1 MGIKLIGKLR
11 KRHFKVAGI
20 VTVVVTGVVTV
31 ASVAFAS
38 EAGHVVHNSWLAI
51 DTWKVL
57 NFGILAIAGFFIAKK
72 PVVQFFSSRKQEI
85 ADELSSLEQQR
96 ADAEK
101 KLAEYQAKFKNL
113 DQESKLIV
121 ADYIKQGEEAKV
133 RILAEA
139 AAQADKMEDMAK
151 RTIEQEFK
159 AAKASLQQEIVE
171 LAMEQAEAVIKE
183 SISSE
188 DQDNLVD
195 QYLKKVVA

>member
-1 MGIKLIGKLR
+1 MDTKLKLGRLR
-11 KRHFKVAGI
+11 KKHLKIAGI
-20 VTVVVTGVVTV
+20 IAVLATGFG
-31 ASVAFAS
+31 SVAWAS
-38 EAGHVVHNSWLAI
+38 EAGHAVHNSWLQI

-72 PVVQFFSSRKQEI
+72 PVVQFFTSRKQEI
-85 ADELSSLEQQR
+85 ADELNNLEQQR

-139 AAQADKMEDMAK
+139 AAQADKLEDMAK

-159 AAKASLQQEIVE
+159 AAKAALQKEIVE
-171 LAMEQAEAVIKE
+171 LAMEQAEVVIKK
-183 SISSE
+183 SISSK

>member
-1 MGIKLIGKLR
+1 MGTKLKGKLR
-11 KRHFKVAGI
+11 KRHLKIVGF
-20 VTVVVTGVVTV
+20 VTVLVTGFGSVVL
-31 ASVAFAS
+31 AS
-38 EAGHVVHNSWLAI
+38 EAGHVVHNSWLEI

-72 PVVQFFSSRKQEI
+72 PVIQFFSSRKQEI
-85 ADELSSLEQQR
+85 ADELSSLEQQQ

-101 KLAEYQAKFKNL
+101 KLAEYQSKFKNL

-139 AAQADKMEDMAK
+139 AAQADKLEDMAK

-159 AAKASLQQEIVE
+159 AAKAALQQEIAE
-171 LAMEQAEAVIKE
+171 LAMEKAEAVIKE

>member
-1 MGIKLIGKLR
+1 M
-11 KRHFKVAGI
+11 
-20 VTVVVTGVVTV
+20 
-31 ASVAFAS
+31 
-38 EAGHVVHNSWLAI
+38 
-51 DTWKVL
+51 
-57 NFGILAIAGFFIAKK
+57 
-72 PVVQFFSSRKQEI
+72 
-85 ADELSSLEQQR
+85 QQQ
-96 ADAEK
+96 AAAEK

-121 ADYIKQGEEAKV
+121 EDYIKQGEEAKV

-139 AAQADKMEDMAK
+139 AAQADKLEDMAK

-159 AAKASLQQEIVE
+159 AAKAALQQEIAE
-171 LAMEQAEAVIKE
+171 LAMEKAEAVIKE

>member
-1 MGIKLIGKLR
+1 MDTRLKSGKLKGKLR
-11 KRHFKVAGI
+11 KRHLKIVGF
-20 VTVVVTGVVTV
+20 VTVLVTGFG
-31 ASVAFAS
+31 SVALAS

-85 ADELSSLEQQR
+85 ADELSSLEQKR

-139 AAQADKMEDMAK
+139 AAQADKLEDMAK
-151 RTIEQEFK
+151 RTIEQIGR
-159 AAKASLQQEIVE
+159 AHV
-171 LAMEQAEAVIKE
+171 
-183 SISSE
+183 
-188 DQDNLVD
+188 
-195 QYLKKVVA
+195 

>member
-1 MGIKLIGKLR
+1 MGIKLKGTLR

-20 VTVVVTGVVTV
+20 VTVVVTGI

-38 EAGHVVHNSWLAI
+38 SAGGVVHNSWLEI

-85 ADELSSLEQQR
+85 ADELSSLEQKR
-96 ADAEK
+96 EAAEK
-101 KLAEYQAKFKNL
+101 KLAEYQAKFENL

-139 AAQADKMEDMAK
+139 SAQADKLEDMAK

>member
-1 MGIKLIGKLR
+1 MDTKLKLGKLR
-11 KRHFKVAGI
+11 KKHLKIAGI
-20 VTVVVTGVVTV
+20 IAVLATGFG
-31 ASVAFAS
+31 SVAWAS
-38 EAGHVVHNSWLAI
+38 EAGHAVHNSWLQI

-72 PVVQFFSSRKQEI
+72 PVVQFFTSRKQEI
-85 ADELSSLEQQR
+85 ADELNNLEQQR

-139 AAQADKMEDMAK
+139 AAQADKLEDMAK

-159 AAKASLQQEIVE
+159 AAKAALQKEIVE
-171 LAMEQAEAVIKE
+171 LAMEQAEAVIKK
-183 SISSE
+183 SISSK

>member
-1 MGIKLIGKLR
+1 MGIKLKGTLR

-20 VTVVVTGVVTV
+20 VTVVVTGI

-38 EAGHVVHNSWLAI
+38 SAGGVVHNSWLEI

-85 ADELSSLEQQR
+85 ADELSSLEQKR
-96 ADAEK
+96 EAAEK
-101 KLAEYQAKFKNL
+101 KLAEYQAKFENL

-121 ADYIKQGEEAKV
+121 ADY
-133 RILAEA
+133 
-139 AAQADKMEDMAK
+139 
-151 RTIEQEFK
+151 
-159 AAKASLQQEIVE
+159 
-171 LAMEQAEAVIKE
+171 
-183 SISSE
+183 
-188 DQDNLVD
+188 LVD

>member
-1 MGIKLIGKLR
+1 MEIKLKDTLR

-20 VTVVVTGVVTV
+20 VTVVVTGV

-38 EAGHVVHNSWLAI
+38 SAGGVVHNSWLEI

-139 AAQADKMEDMAK
+139 AAQADKLEDMAK

>member
-1 MGIKLIGKLR
+1 MGIKLKGTLR

-20 VTVVVTGVVTV
+20 VTVVVTGI

-38 EAGHVVHNSWLAI
+38 SAGGVVHNSWLEI

-85 ADELSSLEQQR
+85 ADELSSLEQKR
-96 ADAEK
+96 EAAEK
-101 KLAEYQAKFKNL
+101 KLAEYQAKFENL

-121 ADYIKQGEEAKV
+121 AEYIKQGEEAKV

-139 AAQADKMEDMAK
+139 SAQADKLEDMAK

>member
-1 MGIKLIGKLR
+1 METKLKGKLR
-11 KRHFKVAGI
+11 KRHLKIVGF
-20 VTVVVTGVVTV
+20 VTVLVTGFGSVVL
-31 ASVAFAS
+31 AS
-38 EAGHVVHNSWLAI
+38 EAGHVVHNSWLEI

-85 ADELSSLEQQR
+85 ADELSSLEQKR

-133 RILAEA
+133 RILEEA
-139 AAQADKMEDMAK
+139 AAQADKLEDMAK

-159 AAKASLQQEIVE
+159 AAKASLQHEIAE